1 MHNRRSF
8 LKNTS
13 QFALGA
19 SLLPHLAFAKKGA
32 ISAVKP
38 QFRMCLNGGAIG
50 VEADLEEL
58 LSLAKQHG
66 FQAIIAD
73 PGELANME
81 DGELQDFLDEMKA
94 ADITWG
100 SAGLPMDFRK
110 DETTFQQGL
119 KALPNYA
126 KALER
131 AGATRMN
138 TWIMPTQDERTYL
151 ENFKLHQ
158 KRLKEVANVLG
169 HHGVRFGLEYVGPK
183 TLMARDKYAFIR
195 SMAEAKEL
203 LAAIDEPN
211 IGLVLDSFHWF
222 CAGESAADILT
233 LDKEDIVTC
242 DLNDARAGFS
252 AAEQIDGKREL
263 PTATGVI
270 DLKAF
275 LGVLTQIGYDG
286 PVRAEPFNAE
296 LRNMGNQQAVKT
308 TAEAMQKA
316 FALVD

>member
-13 QFALGA
+13 QLALGA
-19 SLLPHLAFAKKGA
+19 SLLPHLAFTKNETMLAKR
-32 ISAVKP
+32 

-50 VEADLEEL
+50 VEADLKEL
-58 LSLAKQHG
+58 LQLAKQHG
-66 FQAIIAD
+66 FEAIIAD
-73 PGELANME
+73 PGELANMNE
-81 DGELQDFLDEMKA
+81 NELQDFLDEMKA

-110 DETTFQQGL
+110 DETTFQEGL

-131 AGATRMN
+131 AGASRMN

-183 TLMARDKYAFIR
+183 TLMARDKFSFIR
-195 SMAEAKEL
+195 TMAEAKEL
-203 LAAIDEPN
+203 LAAINEPN

-242 DLNDARAGFS
+242 DLNDARAGLS
-252 AAEQIDGKREL
+252 ADEQIDGKREL
-263 PTATGVI
+263 PLATGVI

-275 LGVLTQIGYDG
+275 LGALVQIGYDG
-286 PVRAEPFNAE
+286 PIRAEPFNAE
-296 LRNMGNQQAVKT
+296 LRSLDNQQAVKT
-308 TAEAMQKA
+308 TADAMKKA
-316 FALVD
+316 FALV